1 MILKVTVICSLL
13 SLTNTFE
20 VDDKWC
26 LRDRDCKA
34 SENCEGVTQECFL
47 TCTPIPGYG
56 IIVSYKVSNYSPVF

>member
-1 MILKVTVICSLL
+1 M
-13 SLTNTFE
+13 TNTFE

-34 SENCEGVTQECFL
+34 NENCEGVTQECFL

-56 IIVSYKVSNYSPVF
+56 LIVSYKVSNYSPAF